1 MTRQCRFWSLFIA
14 LKGNISCLPGK
25 KIIEGS
31 GVSNDS
37 HCSGSRFTS
46 SASILPLKTTGVPA
60 PHPPSCVPHGCLSP
74 GGLHSCFREPHS
86 CAIIK
91 ITLPK
96 WNIRV

>member
-37 HCSGSRFTS
+37 HCSGSRFHKQCQHSPLEDDRGAGS
-46 SASILPLKTTGVPA
+46 SPPQLRPTRLSVPRW
-60 PHPPSCVPHGCLSP
+60 SSLLLS
-74 GGLHSCFREPHS
+74 
-86 CAIIK
+86 
-91 ITLPK
+91 
-96 WNIRV
+96 